1 MTSPPL
7 WDRLRRARI
16 VQVLIVYLGASWAV
30 LQVADTLTEAL
41 SLPEWVSPVTII
53 LLLVGLVIILATAWV
68 QSLPSTTAAEE
79 AGERPTDWEIAPGQ
93 AVESLKAGRLPALTW
108 GRAILGGI
116 VALARL
122 FGGAGL
128 YVGLTGGPSFLGPTE
143 AGATDAADGIAVLP
157 FTVSGVEDDD
167 FWGEGMVDLLS
178 TNLDGMGGFR
188 AIDSRTVLARWRE
201 SVDDAATPDLDASL
215 RIAGATGAR
224 YAVVGSARGIGGD
237 LRLVTSI
244 YDLGNGQEVGQG
256 QVQGSQSDPMKL
268 IDDLSLETMRQL
280 LSGGGEDLATAR
292 NLADLTTASVP
303 ALRAYLE
310 GERYYR
316 RAEFP
321 QAVEAYERALEEDST
336 FALALFR
343 ISDAYGWLE
352 DIGSERAIELGALS
366 IQYKDRL
373 SPRNEVIVTA
383 GNALYTGDL
392 SHLEPLEAA
401 VRKYPDD
408 PEAWFMLAELYIH
421 MGEAT
426 GASATDALEAI
437 ERAIEL
443 DPSFAPYYVHA
454 IDRSIAV
461 GDAEKATRY
470 IERYSGFSESDV
482 LEGQHEVAYDIYMG
496 DEEAVARG
504 WAKLDGLTDQQQGVF
519 WGTYG
524 LDMPDA
530 VRTMEVANYMQE
542 RTGSAGWPRGRARW
556 SINLGQWEKGEA
568 LLRDSI
574 PGGPGPMT
582 VYLFHAFTDVDVS
595 DLLPTVRNCDPGAGC
610 TLWRGAL
617 AAEEGN
623 WSDFETMVS
632 EARNAAAEYREAGDE
647 IQSRFPKSI
656 ENALLGYGQLLEGDP
671 VAARRTLEEGQGLTN
686 GVGDE
691 MTRYW
696 LALANEEV
704 GRTEDALRWYRL
716 LTRAN
721 FRSIA
726 LARAASLAEAT
737 GDMALARELWTS
749 VARNYREAED
759 GHVGAAAARA
769 AVERLGP
776 TQP

>member
-108 GRAILGGI
+108 GRAILGGV
-116 VALARL
+116 VALSLL
-122 FGGAGL
+122 FGGTGL

-143 AGATDAADGIAVLP
+143 AGATDAAEGIAVLP
-157 FTVSGVEDDD
+157 FTVSGVEDDA

-201 SVDDAATPDLDASL
+201 AVDESSSPDLNASL

-224 YAVVGSARGIGGD
+224 YAVIGSARGVGGD

-366 IQYKDRL
+366 IQHKDRL

-426 GASATDALEAI
+426 RASAADALEAI

-461 GDAEKATRY
+461 GDTVKAARY
-470 IERYSGFSESDV
+470 MDQYGSFSETDV
-482 LEGQHEVAYDIYMG
+482 LQGMHDVAYALYLG
-496 DEEAVARG
+496 DDEALARG
-504 WAKLDGLTDQQQGVF
+504 WTDLDRLSDQQQGIF

-530 VRTMEVANYMQE
+530 VRTMEVADYMHG
-542 RTGSAGWPRGRARW
+542 RTGEVGWARGRARW
-556 SINLGQWEKGEA
+556 TISTGQWEKGES
-568 LLRDSI
+568 LVRDSI
-574 PGGPGPMT
+574 PGGPSPQT
-582 VYLFHAFTDVDVS
+582 IYLFHTFTNVDVG
-595 DLLPTVRNCDPGAGC
+595 DLLPIVRACEPGAGC

-617 AAEEGN
+617 AADEGN
-623 WSDFETMVS
+623 WADHEAMVV
-632 EARNAAAEYREAGDE
+632 EARTATLELREGGDE
-647 IQSRFPKSI
+647 IQSRFPNSI
-656 ENALLGYGQLLEGDP
+656 ETALMGYRQLLDGDP

-696 LALANEEV
+696 LAMANEEV
-704 GRTEDALRWYRL
+704 GRTEDALRWYQL
-716 LTRAN
+716 LTRAS
-721 FRSIA
+721 FRSVA
-726 LARAASLAEAT
+726 LARAAAMAEES
-737 GDMALARELWTS
+737 GNGVVARELWTTI
-749 VARNYREAED
+749 ARNYREADE
-759 GHVGAAAARA
+759 GHPGAAEADAAL
-769 AVERLGP
+769 ERLGP